1 MVSAKTDTELSLFYF
16 GNKIFKGYCASCH
29 KSSCDSNQENPD
41 LRHLKNL
48 ERDTIQDYI
57 RKILTNGKGQMPV
70 FTFLSDIEIAAI
82 TSFILDEGHEEY
94 LEENEIKSGLVPK
107 IPWIATGHTPITT
120 PDGYPIN
127 KRPWGTLTAINLDK
141 GKIKWQIPLGTY
153 PKLEALGLPPT
164 GTFNMGGSIVT
175 AGDLVFIGASMDERL
190 HAFDKDSGK
199 LLWEFKMEAGGYATP
214 STFQID
220 GIQYLVMAAGGG
232 GKPGTK
238 SRDAYYCFQLPE
250 K

>member
-1 MVSAKTDTELSLFYF
+1 
-16 GNKIFKGYCASCH
+16 
-29 KSSCDSNQENPD
+29 
-41 LRHLKNL
+41 
-48 ERDTIQDYI
+48 
-57 RKILTNGKGQMPV
+57 MPV

-94 LEENEIKSGLVPK
+94 LEENELNSGLMTK
-107 IPWIATGHTPITT
+107 TPWIATGHTPITT

-127 KRPWGTLTAINLDK
+127 KRPWGTLSAINLDNC
-141 GKIKWQIPLGTY
+141 KIKWQIPLGTY